1 LKYYEEEASMRNN
14 GLEIWVMSKQ
24 KYFPP
29 QKMMLLKEQLDKVP
43 VDKVGMVT
51 GSVELKD
58 PTIVLLVSIFLG
70 WAV

>member
-1 LKYYEEEASMRNN
+1 MRNN